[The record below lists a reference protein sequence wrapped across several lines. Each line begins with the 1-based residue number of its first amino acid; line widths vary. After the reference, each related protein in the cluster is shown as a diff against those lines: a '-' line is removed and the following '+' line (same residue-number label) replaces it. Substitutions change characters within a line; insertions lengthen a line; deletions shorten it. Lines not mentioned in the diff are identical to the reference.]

1 MDDMDGMIFVSYS
14 WINGKPD
21 PDVLKLINRLRGN
34 GYNAVCDVFYMQ
46 QENAMSFPQM
56 MATSLRNAE
65 KVIIILSEKYKEKAD
80 SFSSGVGKEYRYI
93 INDIEKNES
102 KYILLALHKYE
113 DMNAV
118 IPDFLT
124 GREYII
130 YSEED
135 GWEKLLRKLTDIP
148 KYIFALVNSQKTLP
162 EGGLLGN
169 EFSDCENDAKL
180 KIFCDNK
187 IAFYV
192 SYYDELYQGPLNQLM
207 VYFTLY
213 NEESFKQWQ
222 NLSDNDKMLF
232 LYRNLKNN
240 FNLILGAS
248 PYKGSIR
255 YKVGDK
261 YYLLGSISMF
271 YEDELSKAR
280 FYFPKPL
287 VECERS
293 TFEVDYEEDI

>member
-1 MDDMDGMIFVSYS
+1 MDDMIFVSYS
-14 WINGKPD
+14 WINEEPD
-21 PDVLKLINRLRGN
+21 PDVLKLVNRLREN

-46 QENAMSFPQM
+46 QESAMNFPQM

-93 INDIEKNES
+93 INDIEKNKS
-102 KYILLALHKYE
+102 KYILFALHKYE

-118 IPDFLT
+118 TPDFLT
-124 GREYII
+124 GREYIS
-130 YSEED
+130 YAEED
-135 GWEKLLRKLTDIP
+135 GWEKLLRKLIGTP
-148 KYIFALVNSQKTLP
+148 KYIFAPVNSQKTLP
-162 EGGLLGN
+162 EGGLLSN

-207 VYFTLY
+207 AYFTIY
-213 NEESFKQWQ
+213 NEESFKHWQ

-248 PYKGSIR
+248 PYKGVIR

-271 YEDELSKAR
+271 YKDEFSKAK
-280 FYFPKPL
+280 FYFPKSL

-293 TFEVDYEEDI
+293 TFEVDDEEDI

>member
-1 MDDMDGMIFVSYS
+1 MDDMIFVSYS
-14 WINGKPD
+14 WINEEPD
-21 PDVLKLINRLRGN
+21 PDVLKLVNRLRKN

-46 QENAMSFPQM
+46 QESAMSFPQM

-93 INDIEKNES
+93 INGIEKNES

-124 GREYII
+124 GREYIS
-130 YSEED
+130 YAEED

-148 KYIFALVNSQKTLP
+148 KYIFAPVNSQKTLP

-207 VYFTLY
+207 VYFTMY

-271 YEDELSKAR
+271 YEDEFSKAR
-280 FYFPKPL
+280 FYFPKSL